1 MKRLCG
7 MISGLGVLLSC
18 SVEELRPAAD
28 LQNEMEKVTVSFAAQ
43 VAEETRSSV
52 SPDEDAIRDV
62 NVYAFRNGFL
72 ESYAFAEDSDDIAMD
87 LTVGNGYNIYAV
99 ANLGR
104 CEMNCTED
112 EFARLYEYSVS
123 RLSDLSDLIPM
134 SCVVTDVNVVSSP
147 GTIVLNMERKAA
159 RITLSVDKEALL
171 EGLQVQSVRLCQC
184 ASRVFPFRWHGDGG
198 SRVLSASETIDGDY
212 ATASD
217 LRLLND
223 GKEMVLYTLE
233 NCQGILL
240 PDNTDPFKKVPM
252 MIEDKDE
259 LCTYIDVK
267 CSFTGQGLFDG
278 DVSYRI
284 YLGLDACTS
293 FDIPGNSC
301 IDISLMLTDE
311 GLRTVS
317 WKVDAD
323 VNVSDG
329 YARGRVLEGMHDLD
343 DLYVGEVLKYEVEV
357 SDELMDYLGGDATGC
372 TLGLQKEGAE
382 SDDVIFKDLS
392 YEDDVMTVEL
402 WCRRPGNA
410 ALYLYSPEGEC
421 LGCLDDCVTVRMPQI
436 KFSEYPAW
444 TDDSSV
450 DGLTYL
456 PECEINGTSAEF
468 YIYLVDEDGCNL
480 NGVRSYGFDSSLFS
494 FQDGGAE
501 MAGVPVE
508 GVRSV
513 FGSVQ
518 SAGDGTAIAS
528 VTVQCRN
535 SGADHDANLLLAD
548 IYSEGRPVLLGVIEN
563 HTGMSA
569 DAKVGLG
576 IPQIAL
582 TLVDNGW
589 AGYHD
594 CQLSLVVD
602 NPSNL
607 PLDVSVWQLVA
618 TDSRYESVNRE
629 YVEENLVLEHM
640 QYMTGEFYNGAPPFY
655 GASSSFVSE
664 RNECGDKA
672 LMRQSLLIYPL
683 KGISSDDIIMAV
695 NYDRR
700 GANQMIHVV
709 DAAITGHRIREEDLT
724 LVDSVS
730 DGSATYDYLYYGDD
744 SRNYQGA
751 SLFSWG
757 VPVSAPRTWK
767 YDYPNM
773 SAVTLDRMY
782 ERYLSSGAVRVMMI
796 YAPDEGKTAVMTY
809 VGQGAQYG
817 LSLSFLYSGVVNG
830 YVQTYPK
837 GTWFAAQD
845 NYCSTEFSHQASTVP
860 LRATSSF
867 IWADAGQLKAAMDG
881 IYAHS
886 YKDSPRPLGS
896 DSYMHRAHPTDMD
909 LEMNILVEGDEGKE
923 LYPFYVDWDSDY
935 LEYWH
940 EQDATKYKCNLSSEC
955 QCFSFVMVRPK

>member
-72 ESYAFAEDSDDIAMD
+72 ESYAFAEDSDGIAMD

-104 CEMNCTED
+104 CEMNCTEE

-134 SCVVTDVNVVSSP
+134 SCVVTNVNVISSP
-147 GTIVLNMERKAA
+147 GTIVLNMERMAA

-184 ASRVFPFRWHGDGG
+184 ASRVFPFRWQGDGG

-212 ATASD
+212 ATVSD

-240 PDNTDPFKKVPM
+240 PDNGDPFKKVPM
-252 MIEDKDE
+252 MIEGKDE

-293 FDIPGNSC
+293 FDVPGNSC

-323 VNVSDG
+323 VSVRNG
-329 YARGRVLEGMHDLD
+329 YVHGRVSAGMHGLD
-343 DLYVGEVLKYEVEV
+343 DLYVGEILKYEVEI
-357 SDELMDYLGGDATGC
+357 SDELMEYLGGDVCGC
-372 TLGLQKEGAE
+372 SLILH
-382 SDDVIFKDLS
+382 
-392 YEDDVMTVEL
+392 EDDAVEDGIIFRNVSWNENVMTADL
-402 WCRRPGNA
+402 MCRKPCGGK
-410 ALYLYSPEGEC
+410 LYLYSPECEII
-421 LGCLDDCVTVRMPQI
+421 GCLADDVTVKVPGMTY
-436 KFSEYPAW
+436 SEYSQW
-444 TDDSSV
+444 MDDDV
-450 DGLTYL
+450 VEGLAYL
-456 PECEINGTSAEF
+456 PECEINGTSEMF
-468 YIYLVDEDGCNL
+468 YLYLVDKDGYNL
-480 NGVRSYGFDSSLFS
+480 NGIRSYGFDLTLFS
-494 FQDGGAE
+494 FRDMGA
-501 MAGVPVE
+501 MAAGVSVDDIKTYYGAMTP
-508 GVRSV
+508 GVR
-513 FGSVQ
+513 GS
-518 SAGDGTAIAS
+518 AAAS
-528 VTVQCRN
+528 VSVSCRN
-535 SGADHDANLLLAD
+535 YGTDHDVNVILAD
-548 IYSEGRPVLLGVIEN
+548 IYNAGKPVLLNVMEMY
-563 HTGMSA
+563 TGITA
-569 DAKVGLG
+569 RTKVGLG

-582 TLVDNGW
+582 RLVDNGW
-589 AGYHD
+589 AGYFR
-594 CQLSLVVD
+594 CQLSMEVD

-607 PLDVSVWQLVA
+607 PLEVSVWQLVA
-618 TDSRYESVNRE
+618 TDARYESVNRE
-629 YVEENLVLEHM
+629 YVDENLLLDNVE
-640 QYMTGEFYNGAPPFY
+640 YITGAFYNDAPPFY
-655 GASSSFVSE
+655 GSSSSFISE
-664 RNECGDKA
+664 RNDNGDQALNKQA
-672 LMRQSLLIYPL
+672 LMIYPL
-683 KGISSDDIIMAV
+683 EGISSDDIIMAV
-695 NYDRR
+695 NYDLR
-700 GANQMIHVV
+700 GANQMVHMV
-709 DAAITGHRIREEDLT
+709 DATICGHEIA
-724 LVDSVS
+724 VS
-730 DGSATYDYLYYGDD
+730 DIVLHDDVSNGSGEYNYLYYSDE
-744 SRNYQGA
+744 SRNYRGA
-751 SLFSWG
+751 TLFSKG
-757 VPVSAPRTWK
+757 RKIASSSTWT
-767 YDYPNM
+767 YDYPNV
-773 SAVTLDRMY
+773 SAWTLDRLS
-782 ERYLSSGAVRVMMI
+782 ERYFSSKPVHISMI
-796 YAPDEGKTAVMTY
+796 YAPDDGKVAAMTY
-809 VGQGAQYG
+809 VGNGAQYG
-817 LSLSFLYSGVVNG
+817 LTLSFLYSGMVNG
-830 YVQTYPK
+830 YVRTYPK
-837 GTWFAAQD
+837 GTWLASQD
-845 NYCSTEFSHQASTVP
+845 NYCSVDFTHKASGVL

-881 IYAHS
+881 IYDHS

-923 LYPFYVDWDSDY
+923 LYPFHVDWDSDY

-940 EQDATKYKCNLSSEC
+940 EQDATKYKCTLSSEC